1 MRNTVIAIIAILPMS
16 LMAAYTS
23 DNMSEVER
31 DAKALELFLQ
41 DRHDHEKHC
50 PFRTWEQPDISVYKE
65 TLASHLPEGC
75 KE

>member
-1 MRNTVIAIIAILPMS
+1 MRNTVIAAIAILPIS
-16 LMAAYTS
+16 LMASYALS
-23 DNMSEVER
+23 DISDVER
-31 DAKALELFLQ
+31 DARALELFLQ
-41 DRHDHEKHC
+41 DRQDYEKHC